1 MANYSKLKVIWRNNL
16 NNIYKENTI
25 IGVGQEA
32 VINMDENGI
41 STIYVNFKVNND
53 FFTDLVEING
63 NVIQVPFKTDV
74 LKEGTHQLE
83 KGRII
88 NG

>member
-53 FFTDLVEING
+53 FLQI
-63 NVIQVPFKTDV
+63 
-74 LKEGTHQLE
+74 
-83 KGRII
+83 
-88 NG
+88 

>member
-1 MANYSKLKVIWRNNL
+1 MQKEENMANYSKLKVIWKNNL

-32 VINMDENGI
+32 VINIDENSI
-41 STIYVNFKVNND
+41 SNIYVNFKVNDD

-63 NVIQVPFKTDV
+63 NVIQVRNSCLFK
-74 LKEGTHQLE
+74 KW
-83 KGRII
+83 
-88 NG
+88 